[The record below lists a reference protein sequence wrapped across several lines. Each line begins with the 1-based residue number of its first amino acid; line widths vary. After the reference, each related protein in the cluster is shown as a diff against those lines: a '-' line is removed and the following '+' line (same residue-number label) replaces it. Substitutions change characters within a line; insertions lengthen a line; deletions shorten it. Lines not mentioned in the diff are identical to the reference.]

1 MSSPTEESSVKN
13 LITQSSS
20 SYNNK
25 SLDGDIIF
33 VGDYI
38 DLNKTPDAVVDLT
51 EESSAKMNN
60 LITQSSNDDDAKR
73 NLVDG
78 EGKVADTLLPYKL
91 PFSATRLSRSFVTI
105 QSGVKVNTA
114 VTKREKWLCDG
125 NKWDDIVPD
134 RELPCNVMYMVV
146 DIETHDWKDGGPRSG
161 RIVEMAWMVFD
172 CDMKCLESKQ
182 YLLKPHG
189 YDRIAQKATACHGIT
204 TERAVDD
211 GLTLSMFLMSLLPS
225 STNSQVMA
233 LLLPITWNTK
243 TRSLSAIS
251 TKSNKFCGVMLRSV
265 TLGHSNYVNIYPRKL
280 RKNIKFISGNLALNS
295 LNSIVMCVPKTTMI
309 VSNFHTWLWKMLK

>member
-1 MSSPTEESSVKN
+1 
-13 LITQSSS
+13 
-20 SYNNK
+20 
-25 SLDGDIIF
+25 
-33 VGDYI
+33 
-38 DLNKTPDAVVDLT
+38 
-51 EESSAKMNN
+51 
-60 LITQSSNDDDAKR
+60 
-73 NLVDG
+73 
-78 EGKVADTLLPYKL
+78 
-91 PFSATRLSRSFVTI
+91 
-105 QSGVKVNTA
+105 
-114 VTKREKWLCDG
+114 
-125 NKWDDIVPD
+125 
-134 RELPCNVMYMVV
+134 
-146 DIETHDWKDGGPRSG
+146 
-161 RIVEMAWMVFD
+161 MVFD

-211 GLTLSMFLMSLLPS
+211 GVDAQHVFDEFTAILNKLPS
-225 STNSQVMA
+225 NGFVPS
-233 LLLPITWNTK
+233 K